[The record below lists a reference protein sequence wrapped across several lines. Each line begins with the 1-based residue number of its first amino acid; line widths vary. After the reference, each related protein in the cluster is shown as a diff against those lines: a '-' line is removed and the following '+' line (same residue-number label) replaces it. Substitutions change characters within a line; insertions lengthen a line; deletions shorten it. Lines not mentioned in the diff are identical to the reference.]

1 MQCTYLLDGA
11 AKLRS
16 EVVELFATGGPVM
29 KILIVGAGAMGKL
42 RGIATPLH
50 EAITELI
57 HLLEEWG
64 AGREI

>member
-1 MQCTYLLDGA
+1 
-11 AKLRS
+11 
-16 EVVELFATGGPVM
+16 M

-57 HLLEEWG
+57 HLLEKWG

>member
-1 MQCTYLLDGA
+1 MHLSLGGRSQIAQCSGSA
-11 AKLRS
+11 VRNRRS
-16 EVVELFATGGPVM
+16 VM

-57 HLLEEWG
+57 HLLEKWG

>member
-1 MQCTYLLDGA
+1 LDGA

-16 EVVELFATGGPVM
+16 EVVALFATGGPVM

-42 RGIATPLH
+42 RGISTPLH
-50 EAITELI
+50 EAVTELI
-57 HLLEEWG
+57 HLLEKWG